1 MSPGV
6 RGECSPEP
14 VPDSK
19 QKQCSRGPRAVET
32 LQKMA
37 KLVRMVPSSGAMVQV
52 GTSREG
58 RELTT

>member
-6 RGECSPEP
+6 RGERGPEP
-14 VPDSK
+14 VPDSR
-19 QKQCSRGPRAVET
+19 QKQYSRGPRAVEE

-52 GTSREG
+52 GTSRGG
-58 RELTT
+58 RALTT